1 MSSKQLSIVLA
12 VVVVVILGVVG
23 YMALRD
29 NSQTDGLSQQN
40 TTLNSNLV
48 EKNSADQVPQQSV
61 STKQYSDQQLS
72 FNYPNS
78 WSVAV
83 KTPKDPLPPE
93 ASFPCGV
100 VWDNSI
106 ECLFLGKNSSTL
118 DSTYN
123 VALAVFQTSQSA
135 VQWCQKDEFD
145 EYDNC
150 QPVNAGDNTMVTAKT
165 PSSSSPKYS
174 YTILSQNGKVVVIM
188 NLNADTADLLTL
200 SNSVKVK

>member
-12 VVVVVILGVVG
+12 VVVAVILGVVG
-23 YMALRD
+23 YMTLRD
-29 NSQTDGLSQQN
+29 NFQTDDLSQQN
-40 TTLNSNLV
+40 TTLNSNSA
-48 EKNSADQVPQQSV
+48 EKNSVDQVQQQSA

-78 WSVAV
+78 WSVVV
-83 KTPKDPLPPE
+83 KTPKDILPPE

-135 VQWCQKDEFD
+135 LQWCQKDEFD

-150 QPVNAGDNTMVTAKT
+150 QTIKSGDNTMVTART
-165 PSSSSPKYS
+165 PDSSSPKYT
-174 YTILSQNGKVVVIM
+174 YTILSQNNKVIVLM
-188 NLNADTADLLTL
+188 NVNASTSDISTISKSL
-200 SNSVKVK
+200 KVK